1 MARAPSS
8 RPLASATTP
17 PGGIPELPGMVAEH
31 AAPNRAARM
40 PTWLRLPRY
49 PRNVW
54 LLLTFTLG
62 KGFQLSIAQVVIN
75 LYAYSVGYK
84 QSFIGVLTAAPA
96 LGALL
101 AAVPM
106 GLLADRVFRT
116 HRKALLLITGVLNPL
131 ALAAIG
137 LTTSAP
143 IMLAASLANGI
154 LSSAYWVTNIPILT
168 ESVAP
173 RERVRVMSLNS
184 FLLLGIGALGG
195 LIGGAVP
202 ELVGAILHQ
211 PAFSAVPLRWGVLVA
226 ALAVLAPT
234 APLAFMQELPPL
246 EAEAPTAIGPA
257 PLPDAIPAESEAPVA
272 LATSAPDT
280 AADSVSS
287 ATSTTSA
294 TSDGAA
300 KRSVTGGVAR
310 LRGRLALPMLFA
322 ALLLPDLLFTTGEGA
337 VAGLLQLYF
346 RLRFLLEP
354 GTLGA
359 LAAGAGLLCGVM
371 ALLAPPIARRLGK
384 LRAIVAVEVLSAPVM
399 LLIGFAPTVAL
410 SVAGE
415 FTRNILRG
423 VFDPIYATFAMERV
437 EDRHR
442 ATLSGFYSLTWSIGY
457 SIGPAMAGWLQQ
469 NVSLSA
475 SFGLGAACLLV
486 AATILYTF
494 FRNAPGVNT

>member
-1 MARAPSS
+1 MGADR
-8 RPLASATTP
+8 THP
-17 PGGIPELPGMVAEH
+17 P
-31 AAPNRAARM
+31 RAAHM
-40 PTWLRLPRY
+40 PNWLRLPRY

-75 LYAYSVGYK
+75 LYAYSIGYK
-84 QSFIGVLTAAPA
+84 QDFIGVLTAAPA

-116 HRKALLLITGVLNPL
+116 RRKPLLLVTGVLNPL

-137 LTTSAP
+137 LTTAAP
-143 IMLAASLANGI
+143 IMLAASFANGV

-211 PAFSAVPLRWGVLVA
+211 PAASPVPLRWGVLVA
-226 ALAVLAPT
+226 ALAVLIPT
-234 APLAFMQELPPL
+234 APLAFMQERQPVGTG
-246 EAEAPTAIGPA
+246 APEVIGPA
-257 PLPDAIPAESEAPVA
+257 PLRDAIPAESGAGIATAPTRDMVA
-272 LATSAPDT
+272 S
-280 AADSVSS
+280 
-287 ATSTTSA
+287 
-294 TSDGAA
+294 GAA
-300 KRSVTGGVAR
+300 SGEGAAR
-310 LRGRLALPMLFA
+310 GDKQRWAAVSGRLALPILFA

-346 RLRFLLEP
+346 HLRFLLDP
-354 GTLGA
+354 GTLGV
-359 LAAGAGLLCGVM
+359 LAAVAGLLCGVT

-399 LLIGFAPTVAL
+399 LLIGFAPTLAL

-423 VFDPIYATFAMERV
+423 VFEPIYATFAMERV
-437 EDRHR
+437 SDRHR

-457 SIGPAMAGWLQQ
+457 SIGPAAAGWLQLH
-469 NVSLSA
+469 VSLSA
-475 SFGLGAACLLV
+475 SFAVGAVCLL
-486 AATILYTF
+486 AAASILYLF
-494 FRNAPGVNT
+494 FRHAPGVNSA

>member
-8 RPLASATTP
+8 RPLPSAATP
-17 PGGIPELPGMVAEH
+17 PPGMGSGRGPGAGRK
-31 AAPNRAARM
+31 APTGA
-40 PTWLRLPRY
+40 THTLGWLPNFGLPRY
-49 PRNVW
+49 PRNVY
-54 LLLTFTLG
+54 LLLIFTLG

-84 QSFIGVLTAAPA
+84 QDFIGLLTAAPA

-116 HRKALLLITGVLNPL
+116 RRKPLLLITGVLNPL

-143 IMLAASLANGI
+143 IMLVASLANGI

-168 ESVAP
+168 ESVPAH
-173 RERVRVMSLNS
+173 ERVRVMSLNS
-184 FLLLGIGALGG
+184 FLLLGIGAMGG

-211 PAFSAVPLRWGVLVA
+211 PAASAIPLRWGVVVA
-226 ALAVLAPT
+226 ALAVLLPT
-234 APLAFMQELPPL
+234 APLAFMQEGQPIHDEQSLV
-246 EAEAPTAIGPA
+246 AGPT
-257 PLPDAIPAESEAPVA
+257 PLPDAIPAERGALMAAASAPASGASSVGANPAPV
-272 LATSAPDT
+272 
-280 AADSVSS
+280 
-287 ATSTTSA
+287 
-294 TSDGAA
+294 
-300 KRSVTGGVAR
+300 KRGMNVLG
-310 LRGRLALPMLFA
+310 GRLALPVLFA

-346 RLRFLLEP
+346 HLRFLLQP
-354 GTLGA
+354 GTLGV
-359 LAAGAGLLCGVM
+359 LAAVAGLLCGVM

-399 LLIGFAPTVAL
+399 LLIGFAPTLAL

-415 FTRNILRG
+415 FARNILRG
-423 VFDPIYATFAMERV
+423 VFEPIYATFAMERV
-437 EDRHR
+437 SSRYR

-457 SIGPAMAGWLQQ
+457 SIGPATAGWLQLH
-469 NVSLSA
+469 VSLSA
-475 SFGLGAACLLV
+475 SFALGAACLLL
-486 AATILYTF
+486 AASILYLF
-494 FRNAPGVNT
+494 FRHTPGVNS

>member
-1 MARAPSS
+1 MGAEHRSSPRAVRAP
-8 RPLASATTP
+8 
-17 PGGIPELPGMVAEH
+17 G
-31 AAPNRAARM
+31 
-40 PTWLRLPRY
+40 WLPRY

-75 LYAYSVGYK
+75 LYAYSIGYK
-84 QSFIGVLTAAPA
+84 QDFIGLLTAAPA

-116 HRKALLLITGVLNPL
+116 RRKPLLLVTGILNPL

-137 LTTSAP
+137 LTTNAP
-143 IMLAASLANGI
+143 IMLVASLANGI

-168 ESVAP
+168 ESVPAS
-173 RERVRVMSLNS
+173 ERVRVMSLNS

-211 PAFSAVPLRWGVLVA
+211 SAASAIPLRWGVLVA
-226 ALAVLAPT
+226 AMSVLLPT
-234 APLAFMQELPPL
+234 APLAFMQELPPI
-246 EAEAPTAIGPA
+246 EADASSAIGPA
-257 PLPDAIPAESEAPVA
+257 PLRDAIPAESGAQLVAPG
-272 LATSAPDT
+272 T
-280 AADSVSS
+280 
-287 ATSTTSA
+287 TSTQFNGGEASA
-294 TSDGAA
+294 TSD
-300 KRSVTGGVAR
+300 SVATRNVTHVGSWMS
-310 LRGRLALPMLFA
+310 GRLALPILFG

-346 RLRFLLEP
+346 HLRFLLSP

-359 LAAGAGLLCGVM
+359 LAAVAGLLCGVM

-399 LLIGFAPTVAL
+399 LLIGFAPTLAL
-410 SVAGE
+410 SVSGE
-415 FTRNILRG
+415 FARNILRG
-423 VFDPIYATFAMERV
+423 VFEPIYATFAMERV
-437 EDRHR
+437 SDRYR

-457 SIGPAMAGWLQQ
+457 SIGPAVAGWLQLH
-469 NVSLSA
+469 VSLSA
-475 SFGLGAACLLV
+475 SFAVGAVCLLL
-486 AATILYTF
+486 AASILHLF
-494 FRNAPGVNT
+494 FRHTPGVNTA